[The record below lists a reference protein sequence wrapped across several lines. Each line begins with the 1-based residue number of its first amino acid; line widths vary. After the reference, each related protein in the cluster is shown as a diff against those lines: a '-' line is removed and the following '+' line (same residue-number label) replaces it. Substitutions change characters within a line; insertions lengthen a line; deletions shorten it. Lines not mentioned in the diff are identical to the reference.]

1 MAVAERPTYE
11 KTKLVALD
19 AYHQSRDNLD
29 GFPPTTL
36 EHIPL
41 TNTPNIFSYKSY
53 VFAPKPELVQRFMKA
68 TKADVGGVGGHVVA
82 AEEVKAVLTKFIL
95 DHNHFNGEPMFS
107 SFIVTHTGD
116 DIAIT
121 GIHSEKVPNEVLDEL
136 LWDAFMLGTDKATEL
151 GLYGP
156 GQDLIADAFTGNL
169 RGSGPAT
176 ITLPLNASAMRS
188 CPGP

>member
-36 EHIPL
+36 EHIL
-41 TNTPNIFSYKSY
+41 VTNTPNIFSYKSY

-68 TKADVGGVGGHVVA
+68 TKADIGGVGGHVVA

-116 DIAIT
+116 DIGIT

-156 GQDLIADAFTGNL
+156 GQDLIA
-169 RGSGPAT
+169 GPH
-176 ITLPLNASAMRS
+176 R
-188 CPGP
+188 